1 MTRLVAR
8 LVLAMLI
15 LPVSGAVFVI
25 CFVVIPWPAGRPP
38 SAAGVLGLWTVVY
51 AFIGV
56 YWILLWS
63 RVVRWT
69 RQRTL
74 RTALAAPFALI
85 LGASI
90 GGACL
95 GLMPGAVPPGIVILV
110 GGGVVPIAWVL
121 ATVLIWR
128 ETPRERMER
137 ISAAGRDA
145 VCCPICGYNMTG
157 LHEARCPE
165 CGSTFTLDQLLA
177 GQPAREQV
185 TLPDA

>member
-1 MTRLVAR
+1 MTQLVAR

-25 CFVVIPWPAGRPP
+25 LSTTLLGQGGPP
-38 SAAGVLGLWTVVY
+38 GLIQVLTLWTVTY
-51 AFIGV
+51 LFIGA
-56 YWILLWS
+56 YWVLLWRS
-63 RVVRWT
+63 VVRWT
-69 RQRTL
+69 AARKLQTVL
-74 RTALAAPFALI
+74 AVPGALVLGALVGVAFMELVANAAPFQI
-85 LGASI
+85 
-90 GGACL
+90 
-95 GLMPGAVPPGIVILV
+95 AVLV

-157 LHEARCPE
+157 LHEDRCPE
-165 CGSTFTLDQLLA
+165 CGSKFTLDQLLA
-177 GQPAREQV
+177 GQPVHERAA
-185 TLPDA
+185 LPEE